1 MLKRIIRSTGIRI
14 PDSAI
19 QPAKTA
25 GAFLS
30 HLITPPKPRKLAQ
43 ALQDQKQF
51 SSLRNVNVSGK
62 RVTPIDKEKK
72 VGRWKLIEQEL
83 TERGLPVTGHTS

>member
-1 MLKRIIRSTGIRI
+1 
-14 PDSAI
+14 
-19 QPAKTA
+19 
-25 GAFLS
+25 
-30 HLITPPKPRKLAQ
+30 LAQ

-62 RVTPIDKEKK
+62 RITPIDKEKK

-83 TERGLPVTGHTS
+83 TERGLPVTGHAT

>member
-1 MLKRIIRSTGIRI
+1 MQVHKRVLQLTGIRV

-19 QPAKTA
+19 QPSKTA
-25 GAFLS
+25 GVFLS

-43 ALQDQKQF
+43 VLEQQ
-51 SSLRNVNVSGK
+51 SSLKVLRNVNIAAK
-62 RVTPIDKEKK
+62 RVTPIDKEKQ

-83 TERGLPVTGHTS
+83 TERGLPITGH